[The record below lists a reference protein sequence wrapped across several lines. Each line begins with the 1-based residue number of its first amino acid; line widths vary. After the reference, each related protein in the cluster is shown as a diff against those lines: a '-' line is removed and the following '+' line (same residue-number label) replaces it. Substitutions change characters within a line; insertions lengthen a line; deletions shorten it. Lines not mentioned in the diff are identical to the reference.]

1 MKIENTNITL
11 ETNQDLLN
19 PDGTRFIGP
28 MAQYYVPDWSDPLL
42 GPCTVCKTAFGVT
55 MSLGMSQFYSM
66 LAHHKIGISSFSTD
80 QCVLRELPK
89 LRDLEKKL
97 LEAGFSVQRWTMI
110 QDLRNIMRRLPA
122 NRSATGNRLIPTK
135 IEAETRAGVE
145 PSTDAPSTDATEATK
160 TEAVRFSLLEID

>member
-28 MAQYYVPDWSDPLL
+28 MAQYYVPDWADPLL
-42 GPCTVCKTAFGVT
+42 GPCTVRKTAFGVT

-66 LAHHKIGISSFSTD
+66 LAHHRIGISSFSTD

-89 LRDLEKKL
+89 LQALEKKL

-135 IEAETRAGVE
+135 IEAEARAGVEPVE
-145 PSTDAPSTDATEATK
+145 PSTDAPSTDATEAD
-160 TEAVRFSLLEID
+160 RFSLLEID